1 MKKFEST
8 NWVLLIQENGQAHT
22 KNIVILKKQ
31 LKKLKE
37 ENNMHVLKFELLLD
51 MVFKFF
57 YTYFA

>member
-8 NWVLLIQENGQAHT
+8 NCFLLIQENGQAHT

-57 YTYFA
+57 